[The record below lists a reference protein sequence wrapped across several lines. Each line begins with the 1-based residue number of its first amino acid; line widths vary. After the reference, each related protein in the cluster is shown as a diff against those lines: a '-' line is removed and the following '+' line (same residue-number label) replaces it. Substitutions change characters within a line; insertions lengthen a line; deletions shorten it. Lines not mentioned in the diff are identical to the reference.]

1 MYSSSITCQP
11 KFPRRVTDLQLIF
24 PQRTVRINTCTLIVA
39 QTQLQTAC
47 CHANVP
53 NFAKTQSRARRR
65 CAVMHTTP
73 SSTRNSA
80 TACLV
85 KSDGVFFFQLLQI
98 ALLVHHTLKVT
109 VDDELTKWDE
119 LSVNLTPYVN

>member
-73 SSTRNSA
+73 SSTRMSA

-85 KSDGVFFFQLLQI
+85 KRDSVFFFSTVANSTTRSPYFKSYCRRRVDKMGRVVCKSY
-98 ALLVHHTLKVT
+98 ALC
-109 VDDELTKWDE
+109 
-119 LSVNLTPYVN
+119 